1 MSLAPEHLAVAQR
14 AFALH
19 QQGHFEE
26 ALALIEP
33 LLTLSPPQPALL
45 NLAAVCARPLGL
57 LDRAETYLR
66 SAIEIKPDHVAALC
80 NLGLVLSDAG
90 RLDEAEAAFLK
101 TLELIPNDPNTAV
114 NLGNLYRATKRPVEA
129 ERVYRDALGAAPDN
143 VNALYNLGL
152 LLAEQDRHDEAE
164 AAYRQSLKI
173 QPRQADVHNDL
184 GNVLM
189 DRLRFDEA
197 EDAYR
202 KAIALW
208 PEYVDARFNLAIL
221 LLERRRLEE
230 AWSQL
235 QHCLRLQPD
244 HANALNA
251 MGNLLSQTGKWEEA
265 EKAYRHSLNI
275 RPDSANIHGNLGNL
289 LMELNRFP
297 EAEAEFRQ
305 AVALEPTY
313 GYALGHAAN
322 CARRNLDWSHAATD
336 EANLIAAIERGISD
350 IPPRILMSMPAVDA
364 RLQLEATRLASQ
376 GRVRPFLDKPP
387 VHRPPGEARGAPL
400 RIGYLSADFRE
411 HAVMYLLGGVFELH
425 DRTQFKIHAYSIGP
439 STNDLYRERVET
451 NVEVF
456 RDVRRMSDE
465 EAAEAIAGDGIDIL
479 VDLTGNTKDYRP
491 GITAARPAPIIVNWL
506 GYPGTLGHARLADY
520 IIGDPI
526 ATPASQAEFFS
537 ETLAQMP
544 HCCLPNDA
552 KRPIGPTPTREEE
565 GLPAGALVFAS
576 FNQGFKLTPEV
587 FDIWCRLLREVPDS
601 VLWMMA
607 VSDVAAENLKREAG
621 LRGVAPERIIF
632 AQRKRE
638 NVDHLARLRL
648 ADLALDSFPYTYHSS
663 GCDLLWAGVPF
674 VTRIGATFASR
685 IAASLL
691 HAVGLPELVAASW
704 DAYFDLAHRLA
715 TRPDELAALREKL
728 ASGRLASPLFDTA
741 RFTRDL
747 ETLYSRMWAQH
758 RSGQRAP
765 LLAS

>member
-1 MSLAPEHLAVAQR
+1 MSLSPEDLARAR
-14 AFALH
+14 HAFALY
-19 QQGHFEE
+19 QQGHAGQ
-26 ALALIEP
+26 ALELIEP
-33 LLTLSPPQPALL
+33 LLREPPQPGLL
-45 NLAAVCARPLGL
+45 NLAALCARALGRL
-57 LDRAETYLR
+57 ERAEEFLR
-66 SAIEIKPDHVAALC
+66 AALAAQPDHAPAQS
-80 NLGLVLSDAG
+80 NLGLVLRDAG
-90 RLDEAEAAFLK
+90 RLDEAEQAFRK
-101 TLELIPNDPNTAV
+101 ALELTPDDADAAT
-114 NLGNLYRATKRPVEA
+114 NLGNLYRAMARPAEA
-129 ERVYRDALGAAPDN
+129 ERAYKNALAVAPDH
-143 VNALYNLGL
+143 VDAHYNLGL
-152 LLAEQDRHDEAE
+152 LLADAGRHDEAE
-164 AAYRQSLKI
+164 AAYRQALKLR
-173 QPRQADVHNDL
+173 PNQADIHNDL
-184 GNVLM
+184 GNTLM
-189 DRLRFDEA
+189 DQLRLDAA
-197 EDAYR
+197 EHAYR
-202 KAIALW
+202 EAIALN
-208 PEYVDARFNLAIL
+208 PDYVDPHFNLAL
-221 LLERRRLEE
+221 LFMERRRMEE
-230 AWSQL
+230 AWTLLRRCVQL
-235 QHCLRLQPD
+235 QPE
-244 HANALNA
+244 HAGALNA
-251 MGNLLSQTGKWEEA
+251 MGNLLSHAGRLEEA
-265 EKAYRHSLNI
+265 EQAYRRALEI
-275 RPDSANIHGNLGNL
+275 QPDSASVHSNLGNL
-289 LMELNRFP
+289 LMERARFP
-297 EAEAEFRQ
+297 EAEAAFRQ
-305 AVALEPTY
+305 AVALEPDY

-322 CARRNLDWSHAATD
+322 CARQNLDWSHAATD

-364 RLQLEATRLASQ
+364 RLQLEATRLAS
-376 GRVRPFLDKPP
+376 RDRMRPFLDKPP
-387 VHRPPGEARGAPL
+387 VHRPPGEARDVPL

-425 DRTQFKIHAYSIGP
+425 DRAGFRIHAYSIGP
-439 STNDLYRERVET
+439 DAADRHRARVT
-451 NVEVF
+451 DNVEVF

-465 EAAEAIAGDGIDIL
+465 EAAAAIAEDGIDIL

-491 GITAARPAPIIVNWL
+491 GITAARPAPVIVNWL

-520 IIGDPI
+520 IIGDPV
-526 ATPASQAEFFS
+526 ATPADMAEFFS

-552 KRPIGPTPTREEE
+552 GRPIGPTPTREEE
-565 GLPAGALVFAS
+565 GLPADALVFAS

-621 LRGVAPERIIF
+621 LRGVAPERIVF

-638 NVDHLARLRL
+638 NADHLARLRL

-704 DAYFDLAHRLA
+704 EAYFDLAHRLA

-728 ASGRLASPLFDTA
+728 ASSRLASPLFDTA
-741 RFTRDL
+741 RFIRDL
-747 ETLYSRMWAQH
+747 ETLYARMWAQH